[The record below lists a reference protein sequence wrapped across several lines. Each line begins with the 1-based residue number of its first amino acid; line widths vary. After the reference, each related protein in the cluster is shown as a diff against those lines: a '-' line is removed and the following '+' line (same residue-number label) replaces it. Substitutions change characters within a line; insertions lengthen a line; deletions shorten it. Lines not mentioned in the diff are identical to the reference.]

1 MAWTREDAAHL
12 LRRAGFGGSNAE
24 VDSLFSLG
32 RTGAINRIV
41 NYEAIADAAW
51 SSANPLN
58 IASDYWDT
66 TRTNLTYLLVRNPRP
81 LEAKLVW
88 FWHGHFTTPI
98 GAAEAATF
106 RKQMYKWRQYAS
118 GSFRDFLLAMYKDA
132 AMLRYLNGAF
142 SRKERPNEN
151 FARESMELYT
161 TGTGPYRETDVR
173 EAARALTGWEVSWP
187 EEVVSFNAR
196 AFDPGP
202 KTILGRTGNFGGD
215 DFMNILFERPETA
228 RRICMK
234 LYRTFVSERIN
245 LIAVNDLV
253 TTWNRTSGDIKA
265 VLTTLFNSA
274 AFWDPRNR
282 GTIVKSALDYT
293 AGLTQRLGF
302 AIDFDRVR
310 AIMDTME
317 RAGQSPFS
325 PPNPAGYAIGLRLAG
340 ASMLLARYDFAYD
353 LIYNTDQARVL
364 STLASGITLPVQ
376 PASLITTLAQRLGV
390 PTLTT
395 TTIAGIGDYLGTAAL
410 DSMRFNNRALGTL
423 YLLACSPEY
432 QVA

>member
-24 VDSLFSLG
+24 VDNLFALG
-32 RTGAINRIV
+32 QAGAINRIV
-41 NYEAIADAAW
+41 NYESIADPAW

-58 IASDYWDT
+58 IPADFWDT
-66 TRTNLTYLLVRNPRP
+66 TRTNLTWLLVRSPRP

-98 GAAEAATF
+98 GVAEAATF
-106 RKQMYKWRQYAS
+106 RKQMDKWRQYAS
-118 GSFRDFLLAMYKDA
+118 GNFRDFLIAMYKDA

-187 EEVVSFNAR
+187 AEVVSFNTR
-196 AFDPGP
+196 AFDAGP

-245 LIAVNDLV
+245 LIEVNNLV
-253 TTWNRTSGDIKA
+253 ATWNRTSGNIKA

-282 GTIVKSALDYT
+282 GTIVKSALDFT
-293 AGLTQRLGF
+293 TGLTQRLGF
-302 AIDFDRVR
+302 AMNFDRVR
-310 AIMDTME
+310 GIMDAME
-317 RAGQSPFS
+317 RAGQTAFA
-325 PPNPAGYAIGLRLAG
+325 PPNPAGYATGLRLTG
-340 ASMLLARYDFAYD
+340 ASMLLARYEFAYN

-364 STLASGITLPVQ
+364 STLAGGITLPVA
-376 PASLITTLAQRLGV
+376 PATLIATLAQRLGV
-390 PTLTT
+390 PSVTATT
-395 TTIAGIGDYLGTAAL
+395 AAGIADYLGTAAI
-410 DSMRFNNRALGTL
+410 DSTRFNTRALGTL
-423 YLLACSPEY
+423 YLLASSPEY